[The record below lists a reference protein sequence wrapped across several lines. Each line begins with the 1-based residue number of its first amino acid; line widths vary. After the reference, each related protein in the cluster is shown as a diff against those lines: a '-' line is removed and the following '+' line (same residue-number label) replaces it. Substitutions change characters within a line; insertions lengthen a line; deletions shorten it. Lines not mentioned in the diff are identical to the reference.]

1 MNGWVGLSVVFTP
14 HLFFYTKES
23 RKNLSAAGVGGCMK
37 TEFSVLEICERPLT
51 EFVYIFLMKS
61 LQLYPEDHQ
70 RSRIMGIIL
79 GSVALGVL
87 FGYPLGGF
95 LYDFVS
101 ESAPFIIIAFFLFT
115 DLAFQLTFFDFS
127 KSEVSR

>member
-1 MNGWVGLSVVFTP
+1 
-14 HLFFYTKES
+14 
-23 RKNLSAAGVGGCMK
+23 
-37 TEFSVLEICERPLT
+37 
-51 EFVYIFLMKS
+51 MKS

>member
-1 MNGWVGLSVVFTP
+1 
-14 HLFFYTKES
+14 
-23 RKNLSAAGVGGCMK
+23 
-37 TEFSVLEICERPLT
+37 
-51 EFVYIFLMKS
+51 
-61 LQLYPEDHQ
+61 
-70 RSRIMGIIL
+70 MGIIL

-127 KSEVSR
+127 KSEVIIASKRALSKHCEKSIKTFSVRNQW